1 MMKTKI
7 TYKKVSTMLVGIT
20 MLVACSAEDP
30 TPATV
35 KGSPIRFTA
44 SVVDATEG
52 TTRAYADAYNASF
65 PDNTDIDV
73 FLYGYHSSS
82 TTTTIYDLSKLQST
96 SGSSHKWIYT
106 TSGEVDEASGRSL
119 LTQTS
124 PAASEGQAA
133 DAVLPSFPNELNKD
147 EDYVDVFAAFFPQGC
162 SVSPTYDS
170 ILPSTGSFTFSVQT
184 DQTTEANVKASD
196 FLSNDVTATFKT
208 NSSAINLE
216 MKHRMAKVLV
226 VFNPT
231 EDLTSN
237 NMPGSSDTYSVQ
249 NVKKELTVGLNPTSN
264 TTGEISTTGSTTTI
278 TAKVGEPFFLPPQT
292 IAKDTQ
298 LLQFSLHDTTGTGTG
313 IQNVT
318 YSTSSDLTLREGV
331 YYILTLNIG
340 IRYITLTTTIH
351 DWTDETVNFDKIIL

>member
-1 MMKTKI
+1 
-7 TYKKVSTMLVGIT
+7 MLVGIT

-65 PDNTDIDV
+65 PDNTDINV
-73 FLYGYHSSS
+73 FLYGYPSSS
-82 TTTTIYDLSKLQST
+82 TTIYDLSELQPT

-133 DAVLPSFPNELNKD
+133 DAVLPSFPNELNQD

-226 VFNPT
+226 VFNHT
-231 EDLTSN
+231 EDLTSK
-237 NMPGSSDTYSVQ
+237 NMPNTSDTYSVE
-249 NVKKELTVGLNPTSN
+249 NVMTTLTVGLSPSSN
-264 TTGEISTTGSTTTI
+264 TTGDISTTGTTTTI

-292 IAKDTQ
+292 IAKGTE
-298 LLQFSLHDTTGTGTG
+298 LLKFSLHDTTGSDTG
-313 IQNVT
+313 IKDVT

-331 YYILTLNIG
+331 YYVLTLNVG
-340 IRYITLTTTIH
+340 VRYITLTTTIK
-351 DWTDETVNFDKIIL
+351 DWTDETLTFDKIIL